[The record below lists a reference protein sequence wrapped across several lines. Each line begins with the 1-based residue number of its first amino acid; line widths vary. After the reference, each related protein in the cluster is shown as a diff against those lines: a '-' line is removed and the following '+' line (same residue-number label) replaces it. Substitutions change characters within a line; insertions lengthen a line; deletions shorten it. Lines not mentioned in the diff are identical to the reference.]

1 MTFALLRKAP
11 NIDAQANNKY
21 KKWPSMEEKNDLL
34 KVAYEAVDSTD
45 DIQVILDHVRKI
57 YGLHHC
63 VFHLGQ
69 TKVDALDRPYVK
81 TTYPDAWVSRY
92 LLKGYVNV
100 DPVAREG
107 FLRMLPFDWSEL
119 EIDESAAEMMMDA
132 AQFDIGISG
141 YSIPVIDRSARRSL
155 FSVTSNL
162 GGPAWKDF
170 LETYSGDL
178 QEIAHR
184 IHRKAL
190 EELQRENDPMPPLG
204 PREIECLLWTAR
216 GKDYLAIAEILG
228 LSGHTVRGYLK
239 SARFKLECATLPQ
252 AVAKAVSL
260 KIITGD

>member
-1 MTFALLRKAP
+1 MA
-11 NIDAQANNKY
+11 
-21 KKWPSMEEKNDLL
+21 EKNDLL
-34 KVAYEAVDSTD
+34 KVAYEIIDTTGDVQAVVDRIRD
-45 DIQVILDHVRKI
+45 L
-57 YGLHHC
+57 YGLHHI

-81 TTYPDAWVSRY
+81 TTYPDSWISRY

-107 FLRMLPFDWSEL
+107 FLRMLPFEWHEL
-119 EIDESAAEMMMDA
+119 EIDESAIEMMMDA
-132 AQFDIGISG
+132 AQHDIGESG
-141 YSIPVIDRSARRSL
+141 YSIPIIDRASRRSL
-155 FSVTSNL
+155 VSVTSKL
-162 GGPAWKDF
+162 TGQAWSDY
-170 LETYSGDL
+170 LAAYSADL

-190 EELQRENDPMPPLG
+190 AEIHGETDPMPPLG
-204 PREIECLLWTAR
+204 PREVECLMWTAR

-260 KIITGD
+260 KIISS

>member
-1 MTFALLRKAP
+1 MV
-11 NIDAQANNKY
+11 NKR
-21 KKWPSMEEKNDLL
+21 DLL
-34 KVAYEAVDSTD
+34 EAAYDIVDATD
-45 DIQVILDHVRKI
+45 DVLSILDQIRDL

-107 FLRMLPFDWSEL
+107 FLRMLPFDWREL
-119 EIDESAAEMMMDA
+119 EIDETAMEMMADA
-132 AQFDIGISG
+132 VKYDIGANG
-141 YSIPVIDRSARRSL
+141 YSVPVIDRSARRSL
-155 FSVTSNL
+155 FSVTSQL
-162 GGPAWKDF
+162 TDTAWDEFLAAHAGDF
-170 LETYSGDL
+170 

-190 EELQRENDPMPPLG
+190 ADLHGDIDPMPPLG
-204 PREIECLLWTAR
+204 PREIECLMWTAR
-216 GKDYLAIAEILG
+216 GKDYAAIAEILG

-239 SARFKLECATLPQ
+239 SARFKLECATLAQ

-260 KIITGD
+260 KIISG

>member
-1 MTFALLRKAP
+1 VTFALLRKAP

>member
-1 MTFALLRKAP
+1 
-11 NIDAQANNKY
+11 
-21 KKWPSMEEKNDLL
+21 MEEKNDLL
-34 KVAYEAVDSTD
+34 KVAYEAMESSD
-45 DIQVILDHVRKI
+45 DVQEIIDRIRDI
-57 YGLHHC
+57 YGLLHC

-81 TTYPDAWVSRY
+81 TTYPDSWVSRY

-119 EIDESAAEMMMDA
+119 EIDDAAVEMMQDA
-132 AQFDIGISG
+132 AQFDIGASG

-162 GGPAWKDF
+162 TGEAWKDF
-170 LETYSGDL
+170 LEAHSGDL

-184 IHRKAL
+184 VHRKAL
-190 EELQRENDPMPPLG
+190 EDLHRETDPMPPLG
-204 PREIECLLWTAR
+204 PREIECLMWTAR

-228 LSGHTVRGYLK
+228 ISGHTVRGYLK

-260 KIITGD
+260 KIISGD